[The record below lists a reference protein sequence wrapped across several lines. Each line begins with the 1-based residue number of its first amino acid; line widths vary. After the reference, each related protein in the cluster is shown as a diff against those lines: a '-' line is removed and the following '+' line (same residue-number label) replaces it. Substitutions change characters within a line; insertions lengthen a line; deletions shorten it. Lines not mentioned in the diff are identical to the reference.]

1 MHAHTRTQI
10 HVCMHSYI
18 HTNLSTYTHGYK
30 SLHTHTRSLAR
41 SLAPFQTRHIHA
53 HTHTHTHAH
62 THTHTHARTHTHTHT
77 HTSTHT
83 QTPTHIPSIISN
95 LVIVSD
101 SLYRSDPDPVDSRF
115 RISISMCLIFSLTCV
130 CACVRMWVN
139 RCAYICTSH
148 TLSPSTP
155 VYKIEY
161 RKYMHA
167 HTPFLTHIPQ
177 PTYENTCRTQATLT
191 HKHTTNRDVVLEP
204 WTRKHRKAFRQAAI
218 LANDRRGTYTSHSTS
233 QIHEH
238 MTPRQGLPAGSKS
251 CR

>member
-1 MHAHTRTQI
+1 MCVCVRMHTRIHTCMHAHTRTQI

-18 HTNLSTYTHGYK
+18 HTNLSTYTLGYK
-30 SLHTHTRSLAR
+30 SVHTHTRSLAR
-41 SLAPFQTRHIHA
+41 SVAPFQTRHIHA
-53 HTHTHTHAH
+53 RARAH
-62 THTHTHARTHTHTHT
+62 THTHTHT
-77 HTSTHT
+77 
-83 QTPTHIPSIISN
+83 PSIISN

-139 RCAYICTSH
+139 RCAYICSSH

-191 HKHTTNRDVVLEP
+191 HKHTTNREVVLEP

>member
-1 MHAHTRTQI
+1 MHACTYTHTRT
-10 HVCMHSYI
+10 HAHKYMFAFI
-18 HTNLSTYTHGYK
+18 HTSIQIYLRIHLDTNRCIRTHA
-30 SLHTHTRSLAR
+30 LSLAR
-41 SLAPFQTRHIHA
+41 SLPSRHDTYTR
-53 HTHTHTHAH
+53 
-62 THTHTHARTHTHTHT
+62 ARTHTHTHT
-77 HTSTHT
+77 HTHT
-83 QTPTHIPSIISN
+83 PSIISN

-139 RCAYICTSH
+139 RCAYICSSH

-191 HKHTTNRDVVLEP
+191 HKHTTNRDVVPKP

>member
-1 MHAHTRTQI
+1 MHIHAHTYTRTQI

-18 HTNLSTYTHGYK
+18 HTNLSTYTLGYK
-30 SLHTHTRSLAR
+30 SVHTHTRSLAR
-41 SLAPFQTRHIHA
+41 SVAPFQTRHIHA
-53 HTHTHTHAH
+53 RARAH
-62 THTHTHARTHTHTHT
+62 THTHTHT
-77 HTSTHT
+77 
-83 QTPTHIPSIISN
+83 PSIISN

-139 RCAYICTSH
+139 RCAYICSSH

>member
-1 MHAHTRTQI
+1 MHIHAHTYTRTQI

-18 HTNLSTYTHGYK
+18 HTKLSTYTHGYK
-30 SLHTHTRSLAR
+30 SFHTHARSLAR
-41 SLAPFQTRHIHA
+41 SVAPFQTRHIHA
-53 HTHTHTHAH
+53 RARAH
-62 THTHTHARTHTHTHT
+62 THTHTHT
-77 HTSTHT
+77 
-83 QTPTHIPSIISN
+83 PSIISN

-139 RCAYICTSH
+139 RCAYICSSH